1 MNSTKK
7 KINGCLLF
15 TLIFAPSIIPTITYY
30 LVGCHWILIFA
41 TMTGGHIFSMVL
53 FGLKKIGCSYFYT
66 HDITC
71 FFLSNAI
78 ASFIVFPFVILK
90 TKDYLD
96 TFIVIT
102 YLAQS
107 IIVAIL
113 EATIGDGKDYD
124 KPN

>member
-1 MNSTKK
+1 
-7 KINGCLLF
+7 
-15 TLIFAPSIIPTITYY
+15 
-30 LVGCHWILIFA
+30 
-41 TMTGGHIFSMVL
+41 MVL
-53 FGLKKIGCSYFYT
+53 FGLKKIGCSDFYT